1 RTSPHEDLGDAVG
14 ARELGDAARY
24 VLTFYYVR
32 LDTQVT
38 REAHVALDGFADA
51 LGRGYVNRQ
60 TIGAEVVR
68 HALAAAD
75 EVGRGRA
82 AGEADEDALIAPRRH
97 QPLFDLVGGVAD
109 GELAERGEVGL
120 GEEVVERAAG
130 LLGGVDHAAL
140 DAIAQGL
147 GREITWL
154 GSGHT
159 LPWYHEPATFPLSG
173 GNEAVLLLAEPG
185 ALIGPEVPDLD
196 RFTVSSEPVRWLW
209 IIPVSAPERAL
220 ATERGPASLVTQLAA
235 QRRSWVAG

>member
-1 RTSPHEDLGDAVG
+1 MPYVTYVNDTVYRRRCATIVIWISRAWRTTCCTIVSPNLFHQGRAGLRPTKIWVTRW
-14 ARELGDAARY
+14 ARANSDAARY

-82 AGEADEDALIAPRRH
+82 AGEADEDALIAPGRH
-97 QPLFDLVGGVAD
+97 QPLFGLVGGVAD

-147 GREITWL
+147 GRE
-154 GSGHT
+154 
-159 LPWYHEPATFPLSG
+159 
-173 GNEAVLLLAEPG
+173 
-185 ALIGPEVPDLD
+185 
-196 RFTVSSEPVRWLW
+196 
-209 IIPVSAPERAL
+209 
-220 ATERGPASLVTQLAA
+220 
-235 QRRSWVAG
+235 